1 MGMKRNVASLLV
13 EKPEEKGPQG
23 RPTSKWVENIKMDL
37 VEMS

>member
-1 MGMKRNVASLLV
+1 V

-37 VEMS
+37 VEMSWSGVDWIGVPT